1 MMTKSTR
8 QLTYGLANLFF
19 WKL

>member
-1 MMTKSTR
+1 MTKSTR